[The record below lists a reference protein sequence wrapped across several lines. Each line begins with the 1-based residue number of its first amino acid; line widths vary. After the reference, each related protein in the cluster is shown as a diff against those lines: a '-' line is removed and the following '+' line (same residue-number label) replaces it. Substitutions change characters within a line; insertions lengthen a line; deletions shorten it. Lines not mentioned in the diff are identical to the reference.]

1 MGFNSVLM
9 ILNDAYDVIDKDPIG
24 WWAKAK
30 HELTTLRGDSPKSFG
45 FGNHCN
51 PTEAVVCHHAD
62 VTSLIAVGGNH
73 STVLCSIHN
82 GGKHH
87 EKEDQVEL
95 LKAAAEKLGYRLT
108 RKP

>member
-9 ILNDAYDVIDKDPIG
+9 ILNDAYDVIDKDPVG

-30 HELTTLRGDSPKSFG
+30 HELTALRGDSPKSFG

-82 GGKHH
+82 G
-87 EKEDQVEL
+87 Q
-95 LKAAAEKLGYRLT
+95 T
-108 RKP
+108 SRKRRSSRTTESCGREVGLSSY